1 MIIGEKASKK
11 GVVVHKGTKTTI
23 GMSSDDIFLN
33 LYECIEK
40 SYGRERIVPTI
51 YLLLAAKE
59 CGVIEGDI
67 LHHVPITYKGEVA
80 LHYDGNNIL
89 YREITPEVL
98 FNPNLETYAL
108 ESGHIKL
115 KWKESTKMLAIFI
128 NLCMGNGWYVGFSSE
143 DNCYKILYDDGQNLI
158 YRDFW
163 RDLFV
168 DSKGEKIREIGNAFN
183 QCKANWL
190 GIRNIKRLLNI
201 QNKAEE
207 YYSRY
212 CQICVLTREIHNLQQ
227 I

>member
-11 GVVVHKGTKTTI
+11 GVVVHRDPEITA
-23 GMSSDDIFLN
+23 GMFSDDIVLN
-33 LYECIEK
+33 LYRRIEK

-59 CGVIEGDI
+59 CGVVEGDI
-67 LHHVPITYKGEVA
+67 LRYVPVTYKGEVA
-80 LHYDGNNIL
+80 LRCDGNNIL

-98 FNPNLETYAL
+98 FSPNLETYAL

-128 NLCMGNGWYVGFSSE
+128 NLCMGNGWYVDFSSE
-143 DNCYKILYDDGQNLI
+143 DNCYKILYGDEQNLI

-163 RDLFV
+163 RDSFV
-168 DSKGEKIREIGNAFN
+168 NNKGEKIGEIGNAFN
-183 QCKANWL
+183 QCKANYL
-190 GIRNIKRLLNI
+190 GIRNIKRLLGI
-201 QNKAEE
+201 QKKAVE
-207 YYSRY
+207 YYGKYS
-212 CQICVLTREIHNLQQ
+212 QICVLTKEIHNLQQ